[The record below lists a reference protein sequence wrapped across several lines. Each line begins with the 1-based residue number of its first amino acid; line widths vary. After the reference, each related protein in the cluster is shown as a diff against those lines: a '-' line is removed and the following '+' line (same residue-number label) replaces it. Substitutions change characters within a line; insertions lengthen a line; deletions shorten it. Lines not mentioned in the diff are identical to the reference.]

1 MNTKMDV
8 YNYIV
13 HNPST
18 YTIFKLGA
26 PWCGPCKRVAQP
38 FKQLM
43 NSGKYKDVKVVELNV
58 DDEENDPEGSLQDM
72 MKELELKKIPH
83 FFISHNGEKIAN
95 IQTSNPD
102 TLESFLD
109 EYLPQNE

>member
-1 MNTKMDV
+1 MILGLGKISRMLAKSLGND
-8 YNYIV
+8 YN
-13 HNPST
+13 
-18 YTIFKLGA
+18 
-26 PWCGPCKRVAQP
+26 
-38 FKQLM
+38 
-43 NSGKYKDVKVVELNV
+43 VKVVELNV

>member
-1 MNTKMDV
+1 MEEKTKNLMITMGLLLFV
-8 YNYIV
+8 IV
-13 HNPST
+13 SVLAHRGLMETS
-18 YTIFKLGA
+18 IFNL
-26 PWCGPCKRVAQP
+26 
-38 FKQLM
+38 
-43 NSGKYKDVKVVELNV
+43 
-58 DDEENDPEGSLQDM
+58 SLQDM
-72 MKELELKKIPH
+72 MQELELKKIPH